1 MCRVNPSQVMVGC
14 WYFLWD
20 LEDYIAAQC
29 CLRCIKIPIS
39 LYDYTARELTLA
51 LFYHSTH

>member
-20 LEDYIAAQC
+20 LEDYVAAQC

-39 LYDYTARELTLA
+39 LYDYTARELMLA